1 MGRVPLGLF
10 RGRVSPGDSFDGIF
24 PLELTLWE
32 NRIGRFRIG
41 MGGIQIVLI
50 EIRCTNMDAF
60 RPCDQT

>member
-1 MGRVPLGLF
+1 M
-10 RGRVSPGDSFDGIF
+10 SPGDSFDGIF

-41 MGGIQIVLI
+41 MGGIQIALI
-50 EIRCTNMDAF
+50 EIRCTNKGAF